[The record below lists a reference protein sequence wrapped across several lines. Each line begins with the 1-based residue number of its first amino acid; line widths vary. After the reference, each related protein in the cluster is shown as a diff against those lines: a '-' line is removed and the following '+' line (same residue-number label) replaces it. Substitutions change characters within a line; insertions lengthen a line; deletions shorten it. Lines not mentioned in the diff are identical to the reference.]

1 MLETGGLYSDG
12 FKTALK
18 SWVLKSLTA
27 DNLDANRCVRFS
39 GLEFSR
45 GKKIRDFKNLAASTR
60 SEDEEM
66 RLALVRATYESGLLG
81 AEAFVKFWD
90 VLREFSVAMRQGDDH
105 ARDAIASLIAHH
117 KSITKIVALY
127 LPDHKENTLFE
138 RLAVLGADMS
148 AGDCFAQGA
157 RNDKI
162 DLSAKDLR
170 EKFRPFLKARF
181 MKDHELKSARDIL
194 SKMERMQQDDS
205 EYPELYLQARALLED
220 FEILKFKRK
229 GDDAEE
235 IIEEDSLA
243 KLKGRF
249 GRLK

>member
-18 SWVLKSLTA
+18 SWVLKSLVA

-45 GKKIRDFKNLAASTR
+45 GKKIRDFRNLAASTR

-81 AEAFVKFWD
+81 AEAFVKCWNI
-90 VLREFSVAMRQGDDH
+90 LREFSVAMRQGGDH
-105 ARDAIASLIAHH
+105 VLREIPAFAGMTIS
-117 KSITKIVALY
+117 KIVALY
-127 LPDHKENTLFE
+127 LPDHKDNTLFE
-138 RLAVLGADMS
+138 RLAVLGAVQT
-148 AGDCFAQGA
+148 G
-157 RNDKI
+157 NDKV
-162 DLSAKDLR
+162 DLSVKDLR

-181 MKDHELKSARDIL
+181 MKDHELKNAREIL
-194 SKMERMQQDDS
+194 SKMERMTQDDA
-205 EYPELYLQARALLED
+205 EYPELYLQASAMLED

-235 IIEEDSLA
+235 VVEDDALA

-249 GRLK
+249 GRLR